1 MQVKIRRDEGQV
13 TAGIGSSY
21 CGGKVIPKGEAIG
34 HTMGCW
40 VWVYVVRGIGET
52 AIIQYCCSHN

>member
-1 MQVKIRRDEGQV
+1 MGCGSSYCGVQVKILRDEGQV

-21 CGGKVIPKGEAIG
+21 CRGKVIPKGEAIG

-40 VWVYVVRGIGET
+40 VSICGVRV
-52 AIIQYCCSHN
+52 